1 MSEQKAF
8 VESSF
13 AVSEMLNSASGSTS
27 RIENLLEV
35 VNADESYAIY
45 KFDPSSCIFID
56 GNGRTHV
63 VDLEDLEASKPDKF
77 SPFAAKFIDGIN
89 RSELKRRAL
98 VIFCLVYL
106 DVNVRSAYIQW
117 VDRKGFD
124 VLGKVTR
131 NTGEHQWKEFRLTF
145 KEEAHD
151 AESFCRQLVEME
163 QEALE
168 TLKRRSGLG

>member
-106 DVNVRSAYIQW
+106 DVNVRVRNQSLLLFVGIMLMLCACVHCIC
-117 VDRKGFD
+117 KP
-124 VLGKVTR
+124 LGRQGNQCAVV
-131 NTGEHQWKEFRLTF
+131 
-145 KEEAHD
+145 
-151 AESFCRQLVEME
+151 ESCNSFML
-163 QEALE
+163 
-168 TLKRRSGLG
+168 